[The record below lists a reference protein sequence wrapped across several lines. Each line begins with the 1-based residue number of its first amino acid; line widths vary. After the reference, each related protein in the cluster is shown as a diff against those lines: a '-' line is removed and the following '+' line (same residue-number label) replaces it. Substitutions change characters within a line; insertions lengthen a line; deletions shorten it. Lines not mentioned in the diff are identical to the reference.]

1 MEMAEISETQSGVV
15 ADAATQTTVDA
26 ARDSTVSR
34 VTTNLDYPEGD
45 RWGRTLETLAAPAY
59 AIPLIAAFG
68 ALLYLLNLGGYPLY
82 TKGEPREAVTVFD
95 IVHGGG
101 VILPMRAGVEIPSK
115 PLLMHWLAAIFS
127 LIAGGVSE
135 WTVRLPSALCA
146 IGGMLACYL
155 YVRKLFEQRAGL
167 IAALIL
173 GTTFQYVQAGTGARV
188 DMTLTFFLEL
198 AFFEFLMI
206 AEDLSQ
212 RVTLL
217 YLAIAMAVLTKGPV
231 GAVLPAIV
239 AGIWVVIYRAWHLIP
254 RFKLMRGL
262 LIVGLIGGGW
272 YLAAIVTGG
281 TAFIHKQ
288 LLSENVY
295 RLIGGGADY
304 VGHNH
309 PFYYEDLALIG
320 GLMPWTPITCIAAVQ
335 FLHGGRRDD
344 RRFGYL
350 LVWFFAVLIFYNLPQ
365 SKRGVYLL
373 ALYPAASAIIAILLC
388 EAVKARDRFT
398 KAIAVLSRATG
409 IVFAAAGIG
418 ATLGLAILYLSLP
431 MAEWLLRLFG
441 ILVPELTSEL
451 RVEVA
456 HWPVAAILIPITTIA
471 TGIYVL
477 RSRPR
482 LEKLS
487 AATATGFVLIVL
499 AIELI
504 VEPAIAQ
511 TLGLKQFAADAR
523 KLAGSNLVGYFGIL
537 DYDFAFYNGRDLK
550 MTSPIDP
557 AAPTLIVSPEDDW
570 KLVAPRL
577 RDNYA
582 VLLRSN
588 PTDLDG
594 SGRML
599 LVQRRASG
607 AEGVASRRVCELRQK
622 S

>member
-1 MEMAEISETQSGVV
+1 MEMAEVFETKSGVV
-15 ADAATQTTVDA
+15 ADAATQRTVDA
-26 ARDSTVSR
+26 ARDARLSR
-34 VTTNLDYPEGD
+34 ATTNLDYPVAD
-45 RWGRTLETLAAPAY
+45 RWGHALETLAAPTF
-59 AIPLIAAFG
+59 AIPLIAIVG

-115 PLLMHWLAAIFS
+115 PLLMHWLAAIVS

-155 YVRKLFEQRAGL
+155 YVRRLFDQRAGL
-167 IAALIL
+167 VAALIL

-231 GAVLPAIV
+231 GAVLPTIV
-239 AGIWVVIYRAWHLIP
+239 AGVWVVIYRAWHLIP

-281 TAFIHKQ
+281 TPFVHKQ
-288 LLSENVY
+288 LLNENVY
-295 RLIGGGADY
+295 RLFGGGADY
-304 VGHNH
+304 IGHNH
-309 PFYYEDLALIG
+309 HFYYEDLALIG
-320 GLMPWTPITCIAAVQ
+320 GLMPWTPIAFIAGAQ
-335 FLHGGRRDD
+335 FFRGRQRD

-350 LVWFFAVLIFYNLPQ
+350 FVWFFTVLIFYNLPQ

-373 ALYPAASAIIAILLC
+373 ALYPAGSAIIAILLC
-388 EAVKARDRFT
+388 EAFNARDRFT
-398 KAIAVLSRATG
+398 KAITILSRATG
-409 IVFAAAGIG
+409 IVFAATGIL
-418 ATLGLAILYLSLP
+418 ATLSLAILYLSLP
-431 MAEWLLRLFG
+431 MAGWLLRQFG

-456 HWPVAAILIPITTIA
+456 HWRVAAILIPIASIA
-471 TGIYVL
+471 IGVYLL

-487 AATATGFVLIVL
+487 ASTAAGFVLMVL
-499 AIELI
+499 AIKLI
-504 VEPAIAQ
+504 VEPAMAE

-523 KLAGSNLVGYFGIL
+523 KIASSNPVGYFGIL

-550 MTSPIDP
+550 LTSPIDP
-557 AAPTLIVSPEDDW
+557 SAPALIVSPEDDW

-577 RDNYA
+577 RDNY
-582 VLLRSN
+582 VLLLRSN

-599 LVQRRASG
+599 LLQRRA
-607 AEGVASRRVCELRQK
+607 GVAVGRSK
-622 S
+622 SASAI